1 MIVPPVVTL
10 RCINYWCVN
19 TLHSATGQPQES
31 GERTWSLCPSSALTS
46 CLSPFLLSA
55 ILHSSLNLRVTPLS
69 CSPRSALPHSFIL
82 LCLLPL
88 PSRFLC
94 IRQHCPLFRPYVSQL
109 LYCSPHKGFTGH
121 AAKAEG
127 LTRAGAMQGRKV
139 AAAAHGRACC
149 STVSQTNDA
158 ARFEA
163 AAISWC
169 NCTLWSLQ
177 QCANVTGMKPLGWFH
192 WTISA
197 PFQKEDGGKRDPKNG
212 IFIFIRLMEYCL
224 IDMDIFLYY
233 FVKGLDIFLCNWLLV
248 RICSPPWAFL
258 TVAQRA
264 SLLY

>member
-10 RCINYWCVN
+10 RCINYWSVN

-31 GERTWSLCPSSALTS
+31 GERTWSLCPSSVLTS
-46 CLSPFLLSA
+46 CLIPFLLSA
-55 ILHSSLNLRVTPLS
+55 ILHSPLNLHVTPLI

-88 PSRFLC
+88 PSLFLC
-94 IRQHCPLFRPYVSQL
+94 IRQHCPLFRPYVWQL
-109 LYCSPHKGFTGH
+109 LHCFPHKGFTGH

-149 STVSQTNDA
+149 STVSLTNDA

-169 NCTLWSLQ
+169 NCTLWSPTV
-177 QCANVTGMKPLGWFH
+177 CKCDWDEATWV
-192 WTISA
+192 ISLDD
-197 PFQKEDGGKRDPKNG
+197 FNCFSKGRRGKRRSKKWYFHFYTSYG
-212 IFIFIRLMEYCL
+212 ILPDWHRH
-224 IDMDIFLYY
+224 FLYSS
-233 FVKGLDIFLCNWLLV
+233 VKGLDIFLCNWLLV

>member
-10 RCINYWCVN
+10 RCINYWSVN

-46 CLSPFLLSA
+46 CLIPFLLSA
-55 ILHSSLNLRVTPLS
+55 ILHSPLNLHVTPLI

-88 PSRFLC
+88 PSLFLC
-94 IRQHCPLFRPYVSQL
+94 IRQHCSLFRPYVWQL
-109 LYCSPHKGFTGH
+109 LYCFPHKGFTGH

-149 STVSQTNDA
+149 STVSLTNDA

-192 WTISA
+192 WTISTA
-197 PFQKEDGGKRDPKNG
+197 FQKEDGGKRDPKNG

-224 IDMDIFLYY
+224 TDIDIFCILLWKDLIY
-233 FVKGLDIFLCNWLLV
+233 FCVTDCLFEFVL
-248 RICSPPWAFL
+248 PPELF
-258 TVAQRA
+258 
-264 SLLY
+264 